1 MKAVNQLW
9 AVLFFFIYVVFMF
22 FVVLNIF
29 IAILN
34 DAYTV
39 VKTNAAWEQLDKRKP
54 LSLSEK
60 FEVRSAKCSRTRP
73 AWPPSP
79 HLTLTLAS
87 NLHRFYFTPTLN
99 KPLQVRKA
107 MWRERKN
114 LAYVKKLKKE
124 KIKAAKRA
132 KKEYEKKMKEK
143 DLLGKIGHRLRKQKA
158 KEQAERED
166 AVGGGKMTRTQR
178 LLARAKSRP
187 H

>member
-1 MKAVNQLW
+1 
-9 AVLFFFIYVVFMF
+9 
-22 FVVLNIF
+22 
-29 IAILN
+29 
-34 DAYTV
+34 
-39 VKTNAAWEQLDKRKP
+39 
-54 LSLSEK
+54 
-60 FEVRSAKCSRTRP
+60 
-73 AWPPSP
+73 
-79 HLTLTLAS
+79 
-87 NLHRFYFTPTLN
+87 
-99 KPLQVRKA
+99 

-143 DLLGKIGHRLRKQKA
+143 DLMGKIGHRRRKQKA
-158 KEQAERED
+158 KEQAELEE